1 MVFPISPHDP
11 QDDPPAPSDP
21 IPDAIAR
28 CHTGVLSLPSN
39 FPRPEELLSP
49 RSEMAMEEW
58 KRREAA
64 VREKLDAI
72 VLSWL
77 ESDLWPSDLDE
88 GDDFL
93 ILLRIQFA
101 RDWLEVSYGLADV
114 PMSSFEL
121 LQELLIR
128 LWADYFLD
136 RHLQALFYRVCA
148 FSCGVS
154 SCEHQ

>member
-1 MVFPISPHDP
+1 
-11 QDDPPAPSDP
+11 
-21 IPDAIAR
+21 
-28 CHTGVLSLPSN
+28 
-39 FPRPEELLSP
+39 
-49 RSEMAMEEW
+49 MEEW
-58 KRREAA
+58 KTREAA

-93 ILLRIQFA
+93 ILLRMQFA
-101 RDWLEVSYGLADV
+101 RDWLEVSHGLAV
-114 PMSSFEL
+114 VKMSSFEL
-121 LQELLIR
+121 LQELLIP

-136 RHLQALFYRVCA
+136 RHLQALFYRVCS

-154 SCEHQ
+154 SCEDE